1 MQLRCVLCNLLLT
14 FGTVRQENQASTGA
28 PNGSA
33 LCSKALHFRNEAPAL
48 GYKRHGGALSCMSGS
63 FVGVGYGIKGYCK
76 EERKQVSGTSWNY
89 QAVHLC
95 QLLLCAHF
103 YALHAS

>member
-1 MQLRCVLCNLLLT
+1 MQLRFVRCTLLLT
-14 FGTVRQENQASTGA
+14 FGTVRQEYQASTGA
-28 PNGSA
+28 PYGSA
-33 LCSKALHFRNEAPAL
+33 LCSKGLHFRDEAPAL
-48 GYKRHGGALSCMSGS
+48 GYKRHGGALPCVSGS
-63 FVGVGYGIKGYCK
+63 FVGVECGIKRCCK
-76 EERKQVSGTSWNY
+76 EECKQESGTSWNY